1 MSALVVILGVA
12 LAGAVGA
19 LVRHEVLARTSAP
32 ATLRRARAIAAV
44 NLVGA
49 ALVAAVAVAP
59 LPRGWTTILGLGFC
73 GSLTTFSTWVV
84 EAVLAREAGR
94 DARVVAAVDLLAQL
108 AVGVGLVLVVVAL
121 A

>member
-1 MSALVVILGVA
+1 MSAVAVLLGVA
-12 LAGAVGA
+12 LAGAAGA

-32 ATLRRARAIAAV
+32 ATRARARAIAAV
-44 NLVGA
+44 NLAGA
-49 ALVAAVAVAP
+49 SLVAVVAVAP

-94 DARVVAAVDLLAQL
+94 DARVVAAVDLVAQL
-108 AVGVGLVLVVVAL
+108 AVGAGLVLVVLSL

>member
-1 MSALVVILGVA
+1 MSAVAVILGVA

-19 LVRHEVLARTSAP
+19 LLRHEVLARTSA
-32 ATLRRARAIAAV
+32 AGTLRRARATAAV

-49 ALVAAVAVAP
+49 LLVAVVAVVP
-59 LPRGWTTILGLGFC
+59 PPRGWTTIIGLGFC

-94 DARVVAAVDLLAQL
+94 DARVVAAVDLVAQL
-108 AVGVGLVLVVVAL
+108 AVGAGLVLVVLAL